1 MDETDLRFLDSA
13 GKYGILKAKET
24 LNTEKGVKE
33 KFILSIEELKQI
45 IELIEAQPLPLKSKQ
60 FAGLSKTALLSYDT
74 QIPVRYFAYDFDDE
88 EVELIEVDKQTFD
101 SLEGK
106 VTTERHTMFTNGC
119 NQVCHTKENY

>member
-1 MDETDLRFLDSA
+1 M
-13 GKYGILKAKET
+13 
-24 LNTEKGVKE
+24 
-33 KFILSIEELKQI
+33 
-45 IELIEAQPLPLKSKQ
+45 LIKTATILPLQTSLR
-60 FAGLSKTALLSYDT
+60 GCKTALLPLMKST
-74 QIPVRYFAYDFDDE
+74 QIPVRYFAYDFDNE